1 MYYFKIQG
9 PGVWG
14 QGSGWSNAIKGI
26 FLFFFLLIPDPWS
39 LFPVVTAQDNRP
51 FLTDKDQ
58 FNYAMFLYK
67 QGHYAVSASEFGRV
81 IEYFPGSPV
90 TPQAQYMIGDAYLKA
105 SLYKEAVNQF
115 HQFIK
120 NFPANELKEEAL
132 LKLGTAKNRLKE
144 AVLFSIPKLPI
155 IKIPSA
161 SLPSKRPEVLR
172 GLHQEERA
180 IRAVQVA
187 LFEGKDYKEVDSE
200 IDSLKAAGIDTI
212 ILRVFHNDGD
222 RFYPFIIKPKNR
234 GAHPQDR
241 SGVYFKT
248 KESPVIEDILGAVLD
263 MAHKK
268 GLKVFAW
275 MTTKYA
281 DYGLEDRKDLH
292 CKEYDFHTK
301 GIIPCRGLDLFN
313 ERAVYHL
320 ERLFSGLAE
329 YPVDGVLFQD
339 DLVLKHN
346 EGFGPYAER
355 LFEKDNGRR
364 LAADELYSDVSE
376 NGGGGY
382 TAGYTDEFWRWAA
395 WKNKRL
401 LHVAKRIRAAVK
413 NKRPD
418 VKFAINL
425 MYESVSN
432 PPYAMAWLSQSL
444 DEAVKLDF
452 DYYAIMAYHRQMQ
465 GELKKEPYEIHSLI
479 EKMTNEAVRLVGEP
493 KKVLMKL
500 QTINWNTSQPL
511 PEQEVIG
518 LLRKLKEVDNISIA
532 VAPYRRDFPFWEL
545 ADRKKITQLLK

>member
-1 MYYFKIQG
+1 MKWSVAGGQWSEGFKTKKILF
-9 PGVWG
+9 V
-14 QGSGWSNAIKGI
+14 
-26 FLFFFLLIPDPWS
+26 FFFLLFTVHCS
-39 LFPVVTAQDNRP
+39 LFTVVTAQESRP

-67 QGHYAVSASEFGRV
+67 QGYYQVAAREFGRV
-81 IEYFPGSPV
+81 IDYFPGSTIIPH
-90 TPQAQYMIGDAYLKA
+90 AQYMIGDTYFNA
-105 SLYKEAVNQF
+105 SMYQEAVNQF
-115 HQFIK
+115 QQFTR
-120 NFPANELKEEAL
+120 NFPNNDLKVEAL
-132 LKLGTAKNRLKE
+132 LKADIAQAKLKE
-144 AVLFSIPKLPI
+144 AMLLSIPKLPT
-155 IKIPSA
+155 IKA
-161 SLPSKRPEVLR
+161 LPSISFQTE
-172 GLHQEERA
+172 GA
-180 IRAVQVA
+180 MRAVQVA
-187 LFEGKDYKEVDSE
+187 LFEGKDYKEVDRE

-212 ILRVFHNDGD
+212 ILRVFHNRDD

-234 GAHPQDR
+234 V
-241 SGVYFKT
+241 GVYFKT

-275 MTTKYA
+275 MTTRYA

-320 ERLFSGLAE
+320 ERLFSDLAE

-355 LFEKDNGRR
+355 MFEKDNGRR
-364 LAADELYSDVSE
+364 LAADELYSNVSE

-432 PPYAMAWLSQSL
+432 PPYAMAWLSQSFE
-444 DEAVKLDF
+444 EAVKLDF

-465 GELKKEPYEIHSLI
+465 GELKKEPYEIYGLI
-479 EKMTNEAVRLVGEP
+479 EKMANEAVRKVSEP
-493 KKVLMKL
+493 QKVLMKL

-532 VAPYRRDFPFWEL
+532 VAPYRRDFPFGEL
-545 ADRKKITQLLK
+545 ADRKKITQLLR

>member
-1 MYYFKIQG
+1 MKWSVAGGQWSEGFKTKKILF
-9 PGVWG
+9 V
-14 QGSGWSNAIKGI
+14 
-26 FLFFFLLIPDPWS
+26 FFFLLITGHCS
-39 LFPVVTAQDNRP
+39 LTTVVTAHESRP

-67 QGHYAVSASEFGRV
+67 QGHYAVSAREFGRV

-90 TPQAQYMIGDAYLKA
+90 TPQAQYMIGDAYLNA
-105 SLYKEAVNQF
+105 SLYKEAKNQF
-115 HQFIK
+115 EQFMK
-120 NFPANELKEEAL
+120 NFPANELKKEAL
-132 LKLGTAKNRLKE
+132 LKLGIAKNRLKE

-161 SLPSKRPEVLR
+161 S
-172 GLHQEERA
+172 LHQEERA

-200 IDSLKAAGIDTI
+200 IDALKAAGIDTI
-212 ILRVFHNDGD
+212 ILRVFHNKGD

-234 GAHPQDR
+234 GAHPQDG

-320 ERLFSGLAE
+320 ERLFSDLAE

-346 EGFGPYAER
+346 EGFGLYAER
-355 LFEKDNGRR
+355 MFEKDNGRR
-364 LAADELYSDVSE
+364 LAADELYSNVSE

-401 LHVAKRIRAAVK
+401 LHVAKRIRAVVK
-413 NKRPD
+413 KKRPD

-465 GELKKEPYEIHSLI
+465 GELKRELYEIHGLI
-479 EKMTNEAVRLVGEP
+479 EKMTMEAVRKVSEP
-493 KKVLMKL
+493 QKVLMKL

-511 PEQEVIG
+511 PEQEVVG

-532 VAPYRRDFPFWEL
+532 VAPYRRDFPFGEL
-545 ADRKKITQLLK
+545 ADRKKITQLLR

>member
-1 MYYFKIQG
+1 MSCFRSQKFIW
-9 PGVWG
+9 PKATKRV
-14 QGSGWSNAIKGI
+14 
-26 FLFFFLLIPDPWS
+26 FLIFFLLFIAHFS
-39 LFPVVTAQDNRP
+39 LFTVTHAQESRP

-58 FNYAMFLYK
+58 FNYAIFLYK
-67 QGHYAVSASEFGRV
+67 QGHYPVAAREFGRV

-90 TPQAQYMIGDAYLKA
+90 TPQAQYMIGDAYLNA
-105 SLYKEAVNQF
+105 SMYKEAKNQF
-115 HQFIK
+115 EQFMK
-120 NFPANELKEEAL
+120 NFPANELKEKAL
-132 LKLGTAKNRLKE
+132 LKFGIAKDRLRE
-144 AVLFSIPKLPI
+144 AALFSVPKLPI

-161 SLPSKRPEVLR
+161 S
-172 GLHQEERA
+172 LHQEERA

-187 LFEGKDYKEVDSE
+187 LFEGKDYKEVYSE
-200 IDSLKAAGIDTI
+200 IDGLKAAGIDTI
-212 ILRVFHNDGD
+212 ILRVFHNKGD

-234 GAHPQDR
+234 GAHPQDG

-320 ERLFSGLAE
+320 ERLFSDLAE

-355 LFEKDNGRR
+355 MFEKDNGRR

-376 NGGGGY
+376 NGPPGRGGY

-418 VKFAINL
+418 VKFAINM

-465 GELKKEPYEIHSLI
+465 GELKKEPYEIHGLI
-479 EKMTNEAVRLVGEP
+479 EKMANEAVRLVGEP

-518 LLRKLKEVDNISIA
+518 LLKKLKEVDNISIA
-532 VAPYRRDFPFWEL
+532 VAPYRRDFPFGEL
-545 ADRKKITQLLK
+545 ADRKKITQLLR

>member
-1 MYYFKIQG
+1 MRYFKIQG
-9 PGVWG
+9 TGVRG

-39 LFPVVTAQDNRP
+39 LFPAVTAQDNRP

-58 FNYAMFLYK
+58 FNCAMFLYK

-90 TPQAQYMIGDAYLKA
+90 TPQAQYMIGDAYLNA

-132 LKLGTAKNRLKE
+132 LKLGIAKTRLKE

-161 SLPSKRPEVLR
+161 S
-172 GLHQEERA
+172 LHQEERA

-212 ILRVFHNDGD
+212 ILRVFHNNGD

-234 GAHPQDR
+234 GTHPQDR

-329 YPVDGVLFQD
+329 YPVDRVLFQD

-364 LAADELYSDVSE
+364 LTADKLYSNVSE

-382 TAGYTDEFWRWAA
+382 AAGYTDEFWIWAA

-401 LHVAKRIRAAVK
+401 LHVAERIRVVVK

-418 VKFAINL
+418 AKFAINL
-425 MYESVSN
+425 MYESISN
-432 PPYAMAWLSQSL
+432 PHYAMAWLSQSF
-444 DEAVKLDF
+444 DEAIKLDF
-452 DYYAIMAYHRQMQ
+452 DYYAIMAYQQQMQ
-465 GELKKEPYEIHSLI
+465 DELKKGPYEIYGLI
-479 EKMTNEAVRLVGEP
+479 EKMANEAVSKVSGP
-493 KKVLMKL
+493 QKVLMKL
-500 QTINWNTSQPL
+500 QTINWNNSQPL
-511 PEQEVIG
+511 PEHDVIG
-518 LLRKLKEVDNISIA
+518 VLRKLKEIDNISIA
-532 VAPYRRDFPFWEL
+532 VVPYRRDFPFVEL
-545 ADRKKITQLLK
+545 AAQKKIIH